1 MVFRDSSVNVT
12 SQGPDSRTICEFAT
26 FYVTLRYEFQS
37 CEFHICEYSQI
48 GILKQLAKNR
58 SYEFRNCF
66 SQVVAHFQ
74 YVVARRFVLFT
85 F

>member
-1 MVFRDSSVNVT
+1 MGAWGL
-12 SQGPDSRTICEFAT
+12 GPDSRTICEFAT
-26 FYVTLRYEFQS
+26 FDATLRCEFQS

-66 SQVVAHFQ
+66 SQ
-74 YVVARRFVLFT
+74 LFSL
-85 F
+85 